1 MATEGGSN
9 TGVVAVLVIFLVVVI
24 GGFFAWQNGM
34 FGGKQETQVNIELKA
49 PEKPADPAPSN

>member
-24 GGFFAWQNGM
+24 GGFFAWKSGM
-34 FGGKQETQVNIELKA
+34 FGGKEDTKIDIELNA